1 MMVMPFQVNP
11 LEYMLLVLLKDDNV
25 DRIRQYNPAEINLE
39 ALDSLFHTLK
49 LKEIHISYADE
60 ADDAVLHDLARAQD
74 VRAIVKHFSRGLRA
88 GFQFKKD
95 LYNQDSP
102 PVAQ

>member
-39 ALDSLFHTLK
+39 ALDSLFHSLK
-49 LKEIHISYADE
+49 LKEIHVSYADE
-60 ADDAVLHDLARAQD
+60 VDETVLHDLARAQD
-74 VRAIVKHFSRGLRA
+74 IGAILKHFSRGLPV
-88 GFQFKKD
+88 
-95 LYNQDSP
+95 QDG
-102 PVAQ
+102 ALQQ